1 MPGSSHDVDPSF
13 MDTLAL
19 SIREPALD
27 LIRFS
32 SLKELLTIR
41 LDGPSQILKEQY
53 PTLTRDEWNKTLNAV
68 ILTKVSYFQV
78 QLHFPNRYIDKL
90 IEITAFAYG
99 MKGESIGELYQ
110 ALIHDHPQM
119 AAWIKNALLVKQQNI
134 KYAQHNP

>member
-13 MDTLAL
+13 MDTLTL
-19 SIREPALD
+19 SLREPALD

-41 LDGPSQILKEQY
+41 LEGPSQLAKEQY

-90 IEITAFAYG
+90 LEITAFAYG

-110 ALIHDHPQM
+110 ALSHDHSQM

-134 KYAQHNP
+134 KYAQRNP

>member
-13 MDTLAL
+13 MDNLEL

-41 LDGPSQILKEQY
+41 LDGPRQLSKAQH
-53 PTLTRDEWNKTLNAV
+53 PTLTRGEWNKILNAV

-78 QLHFPNRYIDKL
+78 QLHFPNRYIDRL
-90 IEITAFAYG
+90 FEVLAFAYG
-99 MKGESIGELYQ
+99 MKGESISELYQ
-110 ALIHDHPQM
+110 ALIHDHPQT
-119 AAWIKNALLVKQQNI
+119 AAWIKNALQVKQQNI
-134 KYAQHNP
+134 KYAQRNP

>member
-13 MDTLAL
+13 MDILAL
-19 SIREPALD
+19 SLREPALD

-41 LDGPSQILKEQY
+41 LDGPSQRSKEQY
-53 PTLTRDEWNKTLNAV
+53 PTLTRDEWNKILNAV

-110 ALIHDHPQM
+110 ALIHDHSQM
-119 AAWIKNALLVKQQNI
+119 SAWIKNALLVKQQNI
-134 KYAQHNP
+134 KYAQRNP